1 MFNHDKLYVLRLPF
15 VWKRS
20 FMSEIVNVVSRD
32 NGKVNRK
39 KVKASPY
46 EFTIATRAKWE
57 MVIADEDITIGAGK
71 LERVKVKE
79 IRVQKDMLAMP
90 CAFSHHPLVSVIKV
104 GAKGGPAPVEIDRII
119 NTAYVLGQESG
130 EVKKG
135 DLLSV
140 LNLYPIMFTR
150 EATKPV
156 LVG

>member
-1 MFNHDKLYVLRLPF
+1 
-15 VWKRS
+15 
-20 FMSEIVNVVSRD
+20 MSEIVNVVSRN

-57 MVIADEDITIGAGK
+57 MVIADEDVTIGAGK
-71 LERVKVKE
+71 LERIKVKE
-79 IRVQKDMLAMP
+79 VNVQKDMLAMP

-104 GAKGGPAPVEIDRII
+104 ATRDGPAPVETDRII
-119 NTAYVLGQESG
+119 NSAYVLGQESG
-130 EVKKG
+130 EVRKG

-156 LVG
+156 PVR

>member
-1 MFNHDKLYVLRLPF
+1 MYYESINEKGET
-15 VWKRS
+15 
-20 FMSEIVNVVSRD
+20 MSEIVNVVSRK
-32 NGKVNRK
+32 NGKINRK
-39 KVKASPY
+39 KVQASPY

-79 IRVQKDMLAMP
+79 IKVQKDMLAIP
-90 CAFSHHPLVSVIKV
+90 CAFSHHPIVSVVKV
-104 GAKGGPAPVEIDRII
+104 ATKEGPAPVETDRTI
-119 NTAYVLGQESG
+119 NAAYVIGQESG
-130 EVKKG
+130 EINKG

-156 LVG
+156 CIG

>member
-1 MFNHDKLYVLRLPF
+1 
-15 VWKRS
+15 
-20 FMSEIVNVVSRD
+20 MSQIVNVVSRK

-79 IRVQKDMLAMP
+79 INVQKDMLAIP
-90 CAFSHHPLVSVIKV
+90 CAFSHHPIVSVVKV
-104 GAKGGPAPVEIDRII
+104 STIEGPAPVETDRTI
-119 NTAYVLGQESG
+119 NAAYVIGQESG
-130 EVKKG
+130 EINKG

-156 LVG
+156 CIG

>member
-1 MFNHDKLYVLRLPF
+1 
-15 VWKRS
+15 
-20 FMSEIVNVVSRD
+20 MSEIVNVVSRD

-57 MVIADEDITIGAGK
+57 MVIADEDVTIGAGK
-71 LERVKVKE
+71 LERIKVKE
-79 IRVQKDMLAMP
+79 VNVQKDMLAIP

-104 GAKGGPAPVEIDRII
+104 ATRDGPAPVETDRII
-119 NTAYVLGQESG
+119 NAAYVLGQESG
-130 EVKKG
+130 EIKKG

>member
-1 MFNHDKLYVLRLPF
+1 
-15 VWKRS
+15 
-20 FMSEIVNVVSRD
+20 MSEIVNVVSRD
-32 NGKVNRK
+32 KGKVNRK

-57 MVIADEDITIGAGK
+57 MVIADEDVTIGAGK
-71 LERVKVKE
+71 LERIKVKE
-79 IRVQKDMLAMP
+79 VNVQKDMLAIP

-104 GAKGGPAPVEIDRII
+104 ATRDGPAPVETDRII
-119 NTAYVLGQESG
+119 NAAYVLGQESG
-130 EVKKG
+130 EIKKG

-156 LVG
+156 VVG

>member
-1 MFNHDKLYVLRLPF
+1 
-15 VWKRS
+15 
-20 FMSEIVNVVSRD
+20 MSEIVNIVSHD
-32 NGKVNRK
+32 KGKLNRK
-39 KVKASPY
+39 KVKVSPY

-57 MVIADEDITIGAGK
+57 MVIADEDVTIGAGK

-79 IRVQKDMLAMP
+79 VNVQKDMIAIP

-104 GAKGGPAPVEIDRII
+104 ATRDGPAPVETDRII
-119 NTAYVLGQESG
+119 NAAYVLGQESG
-130 EVKKG
+130 EIKKG

-156 LVG
+156 IVG

>member
-1 MFNHDKLYVLRLPF
+1 
-15 VWKRS
+15 
-20 FMSEIVNVVSRD
+20 MSEIVNVVSRD
-32 NGKVNRK
+32 KGKVNRK

-57 MVIADEDITIGAGK
+57 MVIADEDVTIGAGK
-71 LERVKVKE
+71 LERIKVKE
-79 IRVQKDMLAMP
+79 VKVQKDMLAMP

-104 GAKGGPAPVEIDRII
+104 VTRDGPAPVETDRVI
-119 NTAYVLGQESG
+119 NSAYVLGQESG
-130 EVKKG
+130 EIKKG

-156 LVG
+156 LVR

>member
-1 MFNHDKLYVLRLPF
+1 MYFEYIGGKGET
-15 VWKRS
+15 
-20 FMSEIVNVVSRD
+20 MSEIVNVVSRK
-32 NGKVNRK
+32 NGKVSRK

-57 MVIADEDITIGAGK
+57 MVIADEDVTIGAGK

-79 IRVQKDMLAMP
+79 IKVQKDMLAIP
-90 CAFSHHPLVSVIKV
+90 CAFSHHPIISVVKV
-104 GAKGGPAPVEIDRII
+104 ATKEGPSPVETDRTI
-119 NTAYVLGQESG
+119 NVAYVIGQESG
-130 EVKKG
+130 EIHKG

-156 LVG
+156 CVG

>member
-1 MFNHDKLYVLRLPF
+1 
-15 VWKRS
+15 
-20 FMSEIVNVVSRD
+20 MSEIVNVVSRES
-32 NGKVNRK
+32 GKIDRK

-57 MVIADEDITIGAGK
+57 MVIADEDVTIGAGK

-79 IRVQKDMLAMP
+79 IKVQKDMLAMP

-104 GAKGGPAPVEIDRII
+104 GAKDGPAPVETDRII
-119 NTAYVLGQESG
+119 NSAYVLGQEAG
-130 EVKKG
+130 EIKKG

-156 LVG
+156 QIG